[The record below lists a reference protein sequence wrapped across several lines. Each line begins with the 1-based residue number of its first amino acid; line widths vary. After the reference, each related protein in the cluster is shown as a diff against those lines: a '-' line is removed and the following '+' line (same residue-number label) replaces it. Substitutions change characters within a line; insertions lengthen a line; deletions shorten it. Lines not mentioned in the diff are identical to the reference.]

1 MAYLDIARKKRA
13 QRQERIPKEWLLTDE
28 QLQSSDVL
36 DVPRLCGL
44 LSDREVQITEHHDAV
59 DIVESISSG
68 KLSAKEVAISFCK
81 RAAIAQQLVRYRPAV
96 AYHTA
101 F

>member
-1 MAYLDIARKKRA
+1 MAYLDIAREKRA
-13 QRQERIPKEWLLTDE
+13 QRQQRIPKEWLLTDD
-28 QLQSSDVL
+28 QLQSTDVL

-68 KLSAKEVAISFCK
+68 KLSAKEVATSFCK
-81 RAAIAQQLVRYRPAV
+81 RAAIAQQLVRSRTEGV
-96 AYHTA
+96 WSTEL
-101 F
+101 